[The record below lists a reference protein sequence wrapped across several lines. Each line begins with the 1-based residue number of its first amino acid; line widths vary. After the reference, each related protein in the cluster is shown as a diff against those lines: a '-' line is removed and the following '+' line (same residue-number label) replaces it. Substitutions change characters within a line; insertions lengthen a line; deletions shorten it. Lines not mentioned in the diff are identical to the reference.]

1 MVTKVRGSGRD
12 HSAYRPQ
19 KLFLLATKWRIPL
32 SSCLSRGEKTVKV
45 SDGEDVC
52 SAEIERVLL
61 SHPEVQDAVVLGVP
75 DSKWREVDAAYL
87 VARKQGGIAPEIILE
102 FVNTRLARHK
112 LPNEICFLDS
122 LPPNASEAINKGPVA
137 GQVPLC
143 GCSPILG
150 DTEHDLP
157 ADSRSGGKVQ
167 LAGAS
172 KTDPL
177 GELKSHCRAPSP
189 TPH

>member
-32 SSCLSRGEKTVKV
+32 SSCLSRGEKTAKV

-122 LPPNASEAINKGPVA
+122 LPPNASEAINKLQARYRSA
-137 GQVPLC
+137 GVRQFWVIQCLIC
-143 GCSPILG
+143 RQIV
-150 DTEHDLP
+150 D
-157 ADSRSGGKVQ
+157 
-167 LAGAS
+167 LAGRYNS
-172 KTDPL
+172 QERRRLTL
-177 GELKSHCRAPSP
+177 WVN
-189 TPH
+189 